1 MSHNRKFMK
10 GFQIDVGSIALVHHK
25 NKVSRVQSLQNQ
37 FFLTKNTGH
46 VTGLRSFTD
55 KMSLF
60 KAQINERS
68 NKTDHLLSGQRDN
81 QMKRARGPY
90 KNNLSL
96 LKFSFQMKIF
106 LVAFIYR
113 YALISVI
120 RDKYI
125 GDNSTENFFLSSTC
139 SSSISGSRYDSCTEG
154 RPGVT

>member
-10 GFQIDVGSIALVHHK
+10 GFQNDVGSIALVHHK
-25 NKVSRVQSLQNQ
+25 NKVSRLQNQ

-46 VTGLRSFTD
+46 VTGLRSVTD

-125 GDNSTENFFLSSTC
+125 GDNSTEKFFCHRQVRHQYHSLDMTPVLKV
-139 SSSISGSRYDSCTEG
+139 DQ
-154 RPGVT
+154 V